1 MGSHSESHRGRRMEA
16 PADDL
21 SCGAA
26 WITALQKGCI
36 AMAFGGAVTAIA
48 MILIVAFW
56 PEADPWR

>member
-1 MGSHSESHRGRRMEA
+1 MEA

-26 WITALQKGCI
+26 WITALQKGLI
-36 AMAFGGAVTAIA
+36 GMAVGGALMAA
-48 MILIVAFW
+48 FLILLVAFW